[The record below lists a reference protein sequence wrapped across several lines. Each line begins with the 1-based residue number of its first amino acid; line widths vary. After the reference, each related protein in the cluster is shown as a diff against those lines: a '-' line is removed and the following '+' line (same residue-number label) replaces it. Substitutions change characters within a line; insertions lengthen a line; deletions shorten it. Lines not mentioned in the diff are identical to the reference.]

1 MFMKQKIAKIGFIA
15 ALIISFVCRVRGDAT
30 VYWDFDDGF
39 LPPTVVIGPGETV
52 TWWDFD
58 PYGFDV
64 TVTFD
69 NSFSFHLPDYQ
80 GQGVIFPSTAGI
92 YGYNSNWGNHGA
104 VIVNLPPSITITNP
118 PNNAVLPAPATF
130 TVEATATDTA
140 DDYVSDV
147 QFFLGTSDSTNS
159 IEDVFSEPF
168 STTVTELAAGSY
180 VLIAVATDSRGAQAT
195 DAINFTVG
203 DTAVNLNAP
212 RIAAGQ
218 FLFDVTGLISGKTNV
233 LQTSTDLS
241 LWQPAQTNIAASTSM
256 TVTNTITSGTV
267 FYRIY
272 QLP

>member
-1 MFMKQKIAKIGFIA
+1 MKWKISITGFIT
-15 ALIISFVCRVRGDAT
+15 ALFLSFACRVRADAT

-39 LPPTVVIGPGETV
+39 LPRTAVIGPGETV
-52 TWWDFD
+52 TWWNYD

-69 NSFSFHLPDYQ
+69 NSFSFLLQDYH
-80 GQGVIFPSTAGI
+80 GQGVTFPATPGI
-92 YGYNSNWGNHGA
+92 YGYHSNWGDHGA
-104 VIVNLPPSITITNP
+104 VIVNLPPSVTITNP

-130 TVEATATDTA
+130 TVAATATDTA

-159 IEDVFSEPF
+159 IDDVFSEPF
-168 STTVTELAAGSY
+168 ATTVTDLAAGSY
-180 VLIAVATDSRGAQAT
+180 ILIAVATDSYGAQST
-195 DAINFTVG
+195 NAINFSVG
-203 DTAVNLNAP
+203 GAAVSLSAP

-218 FLFDVTGLISGKTNV
+218 FLFDVIGLTSGKTNV

-241 LWQPAQTNIAASTSM
+241 FWQPAQTNIAASTSM
-256 TVTNTITSGTV
+256 TVTNTIASGAL
-267 FYRIY
+267 FYRIL